1 MPAAPGSAPTKD
13 RTLVAV
19 EVAHIPR
26 GQETVNRNISRAAEI
41 LGTSRRNLHRK
52 INQYNLK
59 K

>member
-1 MPAAPGSAPTKD
+1 VLES
-13 RTLVAV
+13 V
-19 EVAHIPR
+19 
-26 GQETVNRNISRAAEI
+26 QWNISRASEI